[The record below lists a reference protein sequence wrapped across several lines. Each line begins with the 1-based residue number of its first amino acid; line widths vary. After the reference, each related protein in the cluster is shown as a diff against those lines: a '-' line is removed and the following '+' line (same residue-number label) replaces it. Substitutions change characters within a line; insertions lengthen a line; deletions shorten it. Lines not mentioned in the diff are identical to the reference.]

1 MLNILEKGIILFITA
16 NLLISKSIKNKVNR
30 NGKKKKK
37 KKKKK
42 AFLLIKSIL
51 LKIRFFILS

>member
-37 KKKKK
+37 KKY
-42 AFLLIKSIL
+42 F
-51 LKIRFFILS
+51 

>member
-16 NLLISKSIKNKVNR
+16 NLLISKSKKKKKN
-30 NGKKKKK
+30 KKKKK

-42 AFLLIKSIL
+42 SIS
-51 LKIRFFILS
+51 FN